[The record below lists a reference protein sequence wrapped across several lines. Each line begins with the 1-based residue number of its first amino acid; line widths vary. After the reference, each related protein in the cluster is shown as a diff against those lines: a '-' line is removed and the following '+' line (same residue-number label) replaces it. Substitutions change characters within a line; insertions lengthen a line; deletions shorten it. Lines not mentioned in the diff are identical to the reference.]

1 MTPHIRV
8 HTDPAPIRP
17 TKPRGTGRVPLGQL
31 LLDSGALAPGDLLQA
46 LAMRARQDAR
56 LGDILLTHGM
66 VTEHA
71 LFAAL
76 SQQWSAQV
84 VDLAAGPADPR
95 LIDQVGPE
103 WCIRHGAIPW
113 RKLGGITIFATAR
126 PEQFMALTQDLPLS
140 LRPALMGLAPDRE
153 IQNALLHS
161 RQSAL
166 VRKAETRVRPE
177 DSCRSWHV
185 PVLRRWVLSVLIAVL
200 ALAIAAPMT
209 LFSLLFG
216 WAVLTLVL
224 SSALKAAAAVIHL
237 RQPPPIVG
245 PDAPMI
251 ARLPTVS
258 IMVPL
263 FKETNIA
270 GRLVKRL
277 QKLNYPREIL
287 DICLVTEADDTQT
300 RETLARTHLPPWIRT
315 IAVPRGTLKTKPRAL
330 NYALDFC
337 RGSIIGVYDA
347 EDAPDPEQ
355 IHKVVRRFHQRGPDV
370 ACLQG
375 VLDFYNVRTNWL
387 SRCFAIEYASWF
399 RIVLPGLQKMGFAIP
414 LGGTTLF
421 FRRDALERLGGW
433 DAHNVT
439 EDADLGIRL
448 ARYGY
453 RAELIDTV
461 TEEEANCRAW
471 PWVKQRSR
479 WLKGYGMTWGVHM
492 RSPRRLLADL
502 GWWKFIG
509 VQLLFLATLSQF
521 VLAPLLWS
529 FWLIPLGLPH
539 PFSGGET
546 HGLLMAL
553 GLLFFCTECVNIAVG
568 ILAVRE
574 TKHRHLY
581 PWIPL
586 LYVYFHMG
594 ALASYKGIYELVTK
608 PFYWDKT
615 THGLHDQPVT
625 APPTA
630 PLTSLRQA

>member
-1 MTPHIRV
+1 MLPDIRV
-8 HTDPAPIRP
+8 VADVTPIR
-17 TKPRGTGRVPLGQL
+17 TAKKRGRDRVPLGQL
-31 LLDSGALAPGDLLQA
+31 LLDRGALAPGDLLAA

-56 LGDILLTHGM
+56 LGDILLTHRM

-71 LFAAL
+71 LFGAL
-76 SQQWSAQV
+76 SQQWSAQI
-84 VDLAAGPADPR
+84 VDLAAEPPDPR

-113 RKLGGITIFATAR
+113 RKLGGATIFATAR
-126 PEQFMALTQDLPLS
+126 PEQFVALTQDLPLS
-140 LRPALMGLAPDRE
+140 LRPALMGLAPDRD
-153 IQNALLHS
+153 IQNALLRS

-166 VRKAETRVRPE
+166 VRKAETRVRARE
-177 DSCRSWHV
+177 SCRSWHV
-185 PVLRRWVLSVLIAVL
+185 PVLRRWVLSVLISVL

-216 WAVLTLVL
+216 WAILTLVL
-224 SSALKAAAAVIHL
+224 SSILKATAAIIHL
-237 RQPPPIVG
+237 KAPPPPVG
-245 PDAPMI
+245 PFDPLI

-263 FKETNIA
+263 FRETDIA
-270 GRLVKRL
+270 GRLVQRL
-277 QKLNYPREIL
+277 QRLNYPREIL

-300 RETLARTHLPPWIRT
+300 RETLARTRLPPWMRS

-347 EDAPDPEQ
+347 EDAPEPEQ

-387 SRCFAIEYASWF
+387 SRCFAVEYAAWF

-421 FRRDALERLGGW
+421 FRREALEHLGGW

-492 RSPRRLLADL
+492 RNPRRLLNDL

-509 VQLLFLATLSQF
+509 VQLLFPVTLSQF

-529 FWLIPLGLPH
+529 IWLIPLGMPH
-539 PFSGGET
+539 PFAGGET
-546 HGLLMAL
+546 HWLLVTLAA
-553 GLLFFCTECVNIAVG
+553 LFFCTECVNTGVG
-568 ILAVRE
+568 FLAVRE
-574 TKHRHLY
+574 TRHRHLY
-581 PWIPL
+581 PWVPL

-594 ALASYKGIYELVTK
+594 ALASYKAIYELVTK

-615 THGLHDQPVT
+615 AHGLHDLPEIDTPRV
-625 APPTA
+625 
-630 PLTSLRQA
+630 PLASLRQA